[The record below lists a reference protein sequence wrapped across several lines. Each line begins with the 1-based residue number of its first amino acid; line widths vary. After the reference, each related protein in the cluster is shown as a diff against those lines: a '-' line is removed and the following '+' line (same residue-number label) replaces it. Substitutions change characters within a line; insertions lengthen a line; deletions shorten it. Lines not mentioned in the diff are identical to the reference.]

1 MAARLWRNEEECVE
15 AIERSLKGIEV
26 IQNQCRID
34 MLDPSVADA
43 IGRSLYQHFSNFCEG
58 VLYIICSMKA
68 TIDGTRDFPKLKD
81 LLTQGDLVNATPEA
95 KLASNGISGL
105 KKSFDNGPISLDM
118 IRLLLH
124 AVNNFMDWAWTEL
137 RNPEDY
143 ILDSYG
149 VLMDIEQR
157 YRSIMRRFE
166 DVLSDRY
173 H

>member
-1 MAARLWRNEEECVE
+1 MAARLWRNEEACVE

-58 VLYIICSMKA
+58 VLYIICCMKA

-118 IRLLLH
+118 IRLCYMPLITS
-124 AVNNFMDWAWTEL
+124 WTGRGQSFVIL
-137 RNPEDY
+137 RTIY
-143 ILDSYG
+143 WILMECLWISNK
-149 VLMDIEQR
+149 DIE
-157 YRSIMRRFE
+157 
-166 DVLSDRY
+166 V
-173 H
+173 

>member
-1 MAARLWRNEEECVE
+1 
-15 AIERSLKGIEV
+15 
-26 IQNQCRID
+26 
-34 MLDPSVADA
+34 
-43 IGRSLYQHFSNFCEG
+43 
-58 VLYIICSMKA
+58 MKA